1 MINATRLPIRD
12 HSLVIAG
19 ARHAREFLA
28 GLHGNGDTLERRIV
42 RGLRQH
48 PHLRYLTPPR
58 LDEFAHGIAAIHKDR
73 PFILV
78 ALATSVSATA
88 AHIDA

>member
-1 MINATRLPIRD
+1 MIT
-12 HSLVIAG
+12 G
-19 ARHAREFLA
+19 ARHASEFLA

-42 RGLRQH
+42 SGLRQH
-48 PHLRYLTPPR
+48 PHLRYLAPPR
-58 LDEFAHGIAAIHKDR
+58 LDEFAHGITPVHKDR

-78 ALATSVSATA
+78 APATSVSAAA